1 MLSGTC
7 HRHTLID
14 LKRIL
19 NAKMNRDVTWT
30 ILRIQLNQALYE
42 ASLILLKFVAL
53 LTENIVRTLFSRPYR
68 FKPFSR
74 RR

>member
-19 NAKMNRDVTWT
+19 NAKMNRDATWT
-30 ILRIQLNQALYE
+30 ILRIQSNQAPCE
-42 ASLILLKFVAL
+42 AALILLKFVAL
-53 LTENIVRTLFSRPYR
+53 LTENIVRTLFSCSYE
-68 FKPFSR
+68 FKTFFR